1 MIFSMNFSIKMIN
14 NSETGCC
21 SQFFK
26 ISLETLIKFLLNRN
40 VYCVFFFGIIWIKN
54 NLRVGIDEGWSIKF
68 IIFHWDWKSNLFS
81 FFLVNFKIFF
91 FFFFELKIGFFSRI
105 DQNRNVYCVFFF
117 FSSFI
122 WKVFWNWDYRSRVYF
137 WN

>member
-91 FFFFELKIGFFSRI
+91 FFFFSNWKLDFSLGSIKIEMSI
-105 DQNRNVYCVFFF
+105 AFFF

-122 WKVFWNWDYRSRVYF
+122 WKVFWNWDYKSRVYF